1 MYAQRMKRPDQS
13 FHPTGRWWT
22 PVVNDAEGKRMPVQP
37 QAGDAYV
44 AVDEILED
52 RVRLVVAPWPRLDRD
67 RRLHFEDLGRR
78 LGPYVPRTLQ
88 ALVDRH
94 RAQQGQVQRPLRV
107 GDAFLVRGVAHR
119 LSGWEYVLDVTS
131 GARVAAKVA
140 MARAVT
146 PVPQASAQP
155 RRRRRAESEGR
166 PGPKAR
172 RQPER
177 TAGSVALP
185 TV

>member
-1 MYAQRMKRPDQS
+1 VYTQRTKRRDQS

-22 PVVNDAEGKRMPVQP
+22 PVVEDADSRRLPVQP

-52 RVRLVVAPWPRLDRD
+52 RVRLVVAPWPRLDED

-78 LGPYVPRTLQ
+78 LGPYAPSTLQ

-119 LSGWEYVLDVTS
+119 LSGWQYVLDVTA
-131 GARVAAKVA
+131 GARVAAKFA

-146 PVPQASAQP
+146 PVSQVRARPK
-155 RRRRRAESEGR
+155 RRRRGGSQGQT
-166 PGPKAR
+166 GPQAR
-172 RQPER
+172 QQPER
-177 TAGSVALP
+177 IAGSIALP